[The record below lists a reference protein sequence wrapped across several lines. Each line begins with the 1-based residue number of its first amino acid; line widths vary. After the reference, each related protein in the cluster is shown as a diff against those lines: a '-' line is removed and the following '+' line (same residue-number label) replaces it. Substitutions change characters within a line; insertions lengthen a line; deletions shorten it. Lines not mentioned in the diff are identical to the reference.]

1 MEREEIVS
9 ISSNGGGLSV
19 IVSDYDDDDGA
30 NTFKCNDNMVNYW
43 CSELHFFSIL
53 GDQIRLYLI

>member
-30 NTFKCNDNMVNYW
+30 NTFKCLQVQRQHGKLLM
-43 CSELHFFSIL
+43 L
-53 GDQIRLYLI
+53 